1 MPAYLDHAATTPMR
15 PEAVEAMLPFL
26 VDHYGNPSGTHAL
39 ARQARMAIEDAR
51 EVIGDALGADSS
63 EVVFTGG
70 GTESDNTALMGAYA
84 TGAGSIVCSAIE
96 HHAVLRCVEALDG
109 VIAPVNPNGVLD
121 LESFEE
127 VLDPLVA
134 VVSVMLV
141 NNEVGTVQP
150 LHKVKRIMEKKCP
163 KALLH
168 TDAIQASPWIDVAKM
183 AQFADL
189 VSVSA
194 HKFGGPQGVGALVVR
209 KGVKISPLM
218 YGGGQERERRS
229 GTQNV
234 AGIVAMAAALRATV
248 ADREAVVSRVAPLRD
263 RLVDELLALI
273 PDAFE
278 TGDRSQKVAG
288 NAHLCFPG
296 VESEALLVLLD
307 EAGIYASAGASCS
320 SGAMEA
326 SHVLLAM
333 GIAPKVAMSSLR
345 LSLGRTTTDHEVEL
359 ALKVIPDAVR
369 KLREVK

>member
-15 PEAVEAMLPFL
+15 PEAVQAMLPFL
-26 VDHYGNPSGTHAL
+26 TDHYGNPSGMHSL
-39 ARQARMAIEDAR
+39 ARRARAAIDDAR
-51 EVIGDALGADSS
+51 EAIGTALGADSS

-70 GTESDNTALMGAYA
+70 GTEADNTALMGSYA
-84 TGAGSIVCSAIE
+84 MGSGSIVCSAIE

-109 VIAPVNPNGVLD
+109 GIIPVGADGVIDLD
-121 LESFEE
+121 AFEE
-127 VLDPLVA
+127 LLDPSISM
-134 VVSVMLV
+134 VSVMLV
-141 NNEVGTVQP
+141 NNEIGTVQP
-150 LHKVKRIMEKKCP
+150 LHKVKRIMQKKAP

-168 TDAIQASPWIDVAKM
+168 TDAIQATPWLDVAAM
-183 AQFADL
+183 ARHADL
-189 VSVSA
+189 ISVSA

-209 KGVKISPLM
+209 KGVKISPLLH
-218 YGGGQERERRS
+218 GGGQERERRS

-234 AGIVAMAAALRATV
+234 AGIVGMAAALKATV
-248 ADREAVVSRVAPLRD
+248 AERETMIERVAPLRD
-263 RLVDELLALI
+263 RLVDELLAVV

-278 TGDRSQKVAG
+278 TGDRSQKIAG

-307 EAGIYASAGASCS
+307 EAGLYASAGASCS

-333 GIAPKVAMSSLR
+333 GIPAKVAMSSLR
-345 LSLGRTTTDHEVEL
+345 LSLGRTTTDHEIEL

-369 KLREVK
+369 KLR

>member
-15 PEAVEAMLPFL
+15 PEAVEAMMPFL
-26 VDHYGNPSGTHAL
+26 TDHYGNPSGMHSL
-39 ARQARMAIEDAR
+39 ARRARAAIDDAR
-51 EVIGDALGADSS
+51 EAIGNALGADSS

-70 GTESDNTALMGAYA
+70 GTEADNTALMGSYA
-84 TGAGSIVCSAIE
+84 MGAGSIICSAIE
-96 HHAVLRCVEALDG
+96 HHAVLRCIEALDG
-109 VIAPVNPNGVLD
+109 AVIPVLPTGVID
-121 LESFEE
+121 LEAFSDM
-127 VLDPLVA
+127 LDPSVSM
-134 VVSVMLV
+134 VSVMLV
-141 NNEVGTVQP
+141 NNEIGTVQP
-150 LHKVKRIMEKKCP
+150 LHKIKRIMEKKAP

-168 TDAIQASPWIDVAKM
+168 TDAIQATPWLDVAAM
-183 AQFADL
+183 ARHADL
-189 VSVSA
+189 ISVSA

-209 KGVKISPLM
+209 KGVKISPLLH
-218 YGGGQERERRS
+218 GGGQERERRS

-234 AGIVAMAAALRATV
+234 AGIVAMAAALRAAV
-248 ADREAVVSRVAPLRD
+248 AEREAMVERVAPLRN
-263 RLVDELLALI
+263 RLVDELLALV

-278 TGDRSQKVAG
+278 TGDRTQKVAG

-345 LSLGRTTTDHEVEL
+345 LSLGRTTTDHEIEL
-359 ALKVIPDAVR
+359 ALKVIPDAIR
-369 KLREVK
+369 KLRS

>member
-15 PEAVEAMLPFL
+15 PEAVQAMLPFL
-26 VDHYGNPSGTHAL
+26 TDHYGNPSGMHSL
-39 ARQARMAIEDAR
+39 ARRARAAIDDAR
-51 EVIGDALGADSS
+51 EAIGDALGADSS

-70 GTESDNTALMGAYA
+70 GTEADNTALMGAYA
-84 TGAGSIVCSAIE
+84 MGAGSIVCSAIE

-109 VIAPVNPNGVLD
+109 GIVPVLENGVIDLD
-121 LESFEE
+121 AFAEM
-127 VLDPLVA
+127 LDSSVA
-134 VVSVMLV
+134 IVSIMLV
-141 NNEVGTVQP
+141 NNEIGTVQP
-150 LHKVKRIMEKKCP
+150 LHKVKRIMEKKAP

-168 TDAIQASPWIDVAKM
+168 TDAIQATPWLDVAAM
-183 AQFADL
+183 TRHADL
-189 VSVSA
+189 VSISA

-209 KGVKISPLM
+209 KGVKISPLIH
-218 YGGGQERERRS
+218 GGGQERERRS

-234 AGIVAMAAALRATV
+234 AGIVGMAAALTATV
-248 ADREAVVSRVAPLRD
+248 IERESLVERVAPLRD
-263 RLVDELLALI
+263 RLVDQLLAMV
-273 PDAFE
+273 PDGFE
-278 TGDRSQKVAG
+278 TGDRASKVAG

-345 LSLGRTTTDHEVEL
+345 LSLGRTTTDHEIEL

-369 KLREVK
+369 RLRV